1 MQSRQIVIKRY
12 EAPCG
17 TLVLGSFGERLCLC
31 DWLVERHRA
40 AVDRRLSRVLNA
52 RFCEGASPIIEEAER
67 QLDEYFDGKRK
78 EFNIPLLFAGTEFQK
93 KVWTEL
99 LKIPYGVT
107 VSYAELAQRIG
118 MPKACRA
125 VANANGAN
133 AISVFVPCHRVIGSD
148 HSLTGYGG
156 GLDTKLALL
165 QLESNNNK

>member
-1 MQSRQIVIKRY
+1 MQSQQIVIKRY
-12 EAPCG
+12 EAACG

-40 AVDRRLSRVLNA
+40 AVDRRLSRILNA
-52 RFCEGASPIIEEAER
+52 RFCEGASPVIEEAER

-78 EFNIPLLFAGTEFQK
+78 EFNIQLLFAGTEFQK

-99 LKIPYGVT
+99 LKIPYGDT
-107 VSYAELAQRIG
+107 VSYAELAKRIG
-118 MPKACRA
+118 MQKACRA

-133 AISVFVPCHRVIGSD
+133 SISVFVPCHRVIGSD
-148 HSLTGYGG
+148 GSLTGYGG

-165 QLESNNNK
+165 QLESNHNK